1 MNKYKHMKQEPLNYH
16 TRYIKVMMS
25 DLNYDFFKGPISYNY
40 MFSMNDSHDIP
51 VFTLNKC
58 YGKTLK

>member
-1 MNKYKHMKQEPLNYH
+1 MKQEPLYYH

-25 DLNYDFFKGPISYNY
+25 DLNYDFFKGPLSYNY
-40 MFSMNDSHDIP
+40 IFSMNDSHDIP

-58 YGKTLK
+58 YGKKF